1 MFNNDFFF
9 QNTALMAALT
19 GFPNLDKKKGEE
31 LEEVLNSYDD
41 VSREQIE
48 KHLSEFSSKEE
59 LEHYV
64 HNLAIRNKD
73 IDKWE

>member
-19 GFPNLDKKKGEE
+19 GFPNLDKKKRDE
-31 LEEVLNSYDD
+31 LDQVLNSYDD

-48 KHLSEFSSKEE
+48 KHLSEFNSKEE
-59 LEHYV
+59 MEHYV
-64 HNLAIRNKD
+64 HDLAVRNRD

>member
-1 MFNNDFFF
+1 MDNYNLFY
-9 QNTALMAALT
+9 QNTALMAAANA
-19 GFPNLDKKKGEE
+19 FLDTEKQNRDM
-31 LEEVLNSYDD
+31 LDDVLNGYDD

-48 KHLSEFSSKEE
+48 AHLSKFSSKEE

-73 IDKWE
+73 IHKWE